1 MIRIPFALVT
11 ISIVLTAS
19 AAAHASASSNANANA
34 NSNASSTSNANPTSN
49 STSNEDAVRTC
60 RAGDSCVASLPI
72 SLTATE
78 SVLDP
83 LARFDGEPA
92 KRPTGDKPAPNA
104 DEAKLKAAITALD
117 KAFSDGGT
125 SERVRAIETA
135 AILSDPAVIERIAK
149 GLRDKDLTVARAAIE
164 ALRFSKHPESLEA
177 LHAAAKREARIQKE
191 PEVHA
196 ALLRAIGQH
205 GSATSIEVL
214 VDDLWSHPDAR
225 VVQARILSL
234 GHVRS
239 RASLEKLIDLMRVAG
254 PNKVQ
259 PFMEHFRVSLM
270 VLTGADQGTSQDAWM
285 RWWNE
290 KGARTTVAD
299 KPAPLPKQLQIL
311 WDAYWG
317 ESKPAE
323 RPTKR
328 SERGQDDPEKS
339 SGGK

>member
-11 ISIVLTAS
+11 LSTVLATS
-19 AAAHASASSNANANA
+19 AAANAHANAHA
-34 NSNASSTSNANPTSN
+34 NSNSNSNAHANSDANTSTKAN
-49 STSNEDAVRTC
+49 TTALRTC
-60 RAGDSCVASLPI
+60 RDGDSCVASLPI
-72 SLTATE
+72 SLEATP
-78 SVLDP
+78 SVLGP

-92 KRPTGDKPAPNA
+92 KRPAGDKPTPNA

-125 SERVRAIETA
+125 PERVRAIETA

-149 GLRDKDLTVARAAIE
+149 GLRDKDLAVARAAIE
-164 ALRFSKHPESLEA
+164 ALRFSKHPDALEA
-177 LHAAAKREARIQKE
+177 LHGAAKREARIHKE

-205 GSATSIEVL
+205 GSATSIDVL

-225 VVQARILSL
+225 VVQARILGL

-299 KPAPLPKQLQIL
+299 KPAPLPKQLQVL

-317 ESKPAE
+317 ESKPTE